1 MPATNVWGM
10 IGPMPRNLPCPI
22 AAMPAD
28 GGARDADIERL
39 RQDVRALRDEI
50 AGEQAAPAAAGMRA
64 PMIAGGIAGMAIAA
78 ACLAGGSAIDWPI
91 LPGWA
96 EVAEI
101 VPAQAAVGIVERIF
115 TVY

>member
-1 MPATNVWGM
+1 
-10 IGPMPRNLPCPI
+10 MPRLSFSI
-22 AAMPAD
+22 APVPAD
-28 GGARDADIERL
+28 GAVPDADIERL

-50 AGEQAAPAAAGMRA
+50 AGEQAVPVPVATRG
-64 PMIAGGIAGMAIAA
+64 PMIAGGIAGVAIAA
-78 ACLAGGSAIDWPI
+78 AWLAGGSAIDWPI

-96 EVAEI
+96 SLAEI